1 MATAFWVPMIGV
13 KEARAEAQYEL
24 GFLSDSMAVTAL
36 IASLGIKVL
45 EQSPKVANFLPS
57 ITVVSTLVKCGTGF

>member
-1 MATAFWVPMIGV
+1 MAIAFQGHMIGV
-13 KEARAEAQYEL
+13 KEAQCEL

-45 EQSPKVANFLPS
+45 EQSPKSASFLS
-57 ITVVSTLVKCGTGF
+57 RTTVVSTLVKSETGL